1 MKRPPTE
8 GAIVEDRELVQ
19 KLLANDKEAQG
30 LFYDRYRDSLYR
42 TCVYVL
48 GYQDRDAEDLVQETF
63 LTALQKLSGF
73 EFRSS
78 LARWLNRICAHLC
91 YKQLRK
97 RKRLVTQLDE
107 ELERISNHSNL
118 EQQRRKQ
125 QEEERREMLELLE
138 SQKGLLG
145 KPCRELLELR
155 DGAGKSYADLA
166 DTLKIPM
173 GTVMSRLARCK
184 ESLKELVLRALSG
197 RGK

>member
-1 MKRPPTE
+1 M
-8 GAIVEDRELVQ
+8 EDQELVR
-19 KLLANDKEAQG
+19 KIIAKDEEAQG
-30 LFYDRYRDSLYR
+30 LFYRQYRDQLYQ

-63 LTALQKLSGF
+63 VTALQKLPGF

-78 LARWLNRICAHLC
+78 LARWLNRICVHLC

-97 RKRLVTQLDE
+97 RKRLVTKLDE
-107 ELERISNHSNL
+107 DL
-118 EQQRRKQ
+118 EQLSDTANAGQQRLKQ
-125 QEEERREMLELLE
+125 EQEETQEILQLLE
-138 SQKGLLG
+138 AQKKLLG
-145 KPCRELLELR
+145 KPCRELLEWR

-166 DTLKIPM
+166 EILKVPM

-184 ESLKELVLRALSG
+184 ESLKELVLRVLSG